1 MRIIAGSLGG
11 RKFNSP
17 RTNATHPMGDKVR
30 GALFNILGDIDGL
43 TVLDAFAGTGAIG
56 FEAVSRGAAS
66 VTAIENDRSAQTTIT
81 ENKKLLGVDE
91 RLKLVAATA
100 GNWHKTADETQ
111 MFDLVILDP
120 PYQQLQ
126 RETLKQ
132 LATRV
137 LSDGLLIVS
146 WPLGEGPMD
155 FDGFTQIE
163 RRSYGDAQLI
173 FYRRNES

>member
-1 MRIIAGSLGG
+1 MRIIAGSLKG

-30 GALFNILGDIDGL
+30 GALFNILGDIEGL

-56 FEAVSRGAAS
+56 FEAISRGAAS
-66 VTAIENDRSAQTTIT
+66 VLALENDRSAQATIS
-81 ENKKLLGVDE
+81 ENKKLLGMEGQV
-91 RLKLVAATA
+91 KLVATTA
-100 GNWHKTADETQ
+100 GNWHKTADDTQ
-111 MFDLVILDP
+111 VFDLVILDP

-126 RETLKQ
+126 RETLRQ

-137 LSDGLLIVS
+137 SIDGLLIVS
-146 WPLGEGPMD
+146 WPLSEEPME
-155 FDGFTQIE
+155 FDGFIQIE

-173 FYRRNES
+173 FYRRDES

>member
-43 TVLDAFAGTGAIG
+43 SVLDAFAGTGAIG
-56 FEAVSRGAAS
+56 FEAISRGAAS
-66 VTAIENDRSAQTTIT
+66 VTAIENDRSAQATIA
-81 ENKKLLGVDE
+81 ENKKLLGIGE
-91 RLKLVAATA
+91 QLRLVATTA
-100 GNWHKTADETQ
+100 GNWHKTTDDAQ

-126 RETLKQ
+126 QETLKQ

-137 LSDGLLIVS
+137 SADGLLIVS
-146 WPLGEGPMD
+146 WPLGEEPME
-155 FDGFTQIE
+155 FDGFMQIE

-173 FYRRNES
+173 FYRRNKS

>member
-30 GALFNILGDIDGL
+30 GALFNILGDIDDL

-56 FEAVSRGAAS
+56 FEAISRGAAS
-66 VTAIENDRSAQTTIT
+66 VTAIENDRSAQATIT
-81 ENKKLLGVDE
+81 ENKKLLGIE
-91 RLKLVAATA
+91 QQLKLIATTA

-111 MFDLVILDP
+111 RFDLVILDP

-126 RETLKQ
+126 RETLAQ

-137 LSDGLLIVS
+137 LTDGLLVVS
-146 WPLGEGPMD
+146 WPLGEEPMD
-155 FDGFTQIE
+155 FDDFTQIE

-173 FYRRNES
+173 FYRRNKS